1 MSIPPLYVVRLAECA
16 GYYKYWS
23 DRTEERC
30 FGAELMSALGHKR
43 TLLTTPFYVRFTS
56 ESGHRTPPGSGSV
69 IAMPAP
75 ITEQMC
81 LIRHGV
87 CCLLSDKLRLSVAQ
101 LPQAR
106 EIRPPLAYRL
116 P

>member
-43 TLLTTPFYVRFTS
+43 TSNASRLGY
-56 ESGHRTPPGSGSV
+56 GHRHARTHNGADVPHPPRRV
-69 IAMPAP
+69 LFA
-75 ITEQMC
+75 E
-81 LIRHGV
+81 
-87 CCLLSDKLRLSVAQ
+87 
-101 LPQAR
+101 
-106 EIRPPLAYRL
+106 
-116 P
+116 